1 MKKLKTGV
9 IGVGHMGLYHT
20 NILSSLNDYV
30 DLVGVSDA
38 SEKRAKQVGEKY
50 NIPYYTDNDE
60 LLKHTDAVCIA
71 VPTYLHYKETMRAFR
86 NNVNVLVEKPITNN
100 LNDAEELVNIAQKKG
115 LVFQV
120 GHLERFRGTVR
131 GLKKLVKKPYLIE
144 AKRFQPRNNRINDV
158 GVVLDLMIHDIDI
171 VHMLLDSEV
180 VNISAYGRSV
190 YTDFEDIAKVSLLF
204 DNDCIVD
211 LTTSRLAQ
219 DKTRKLDVYQ
229 KNADIHIDFFKD
241 EISIHKKSSTEYEVA
256 KNELKYYEK
265 MYIENVYVQTENP
278 LKDEI
283 MHFINNVKG
292 KEKPLVSG
300 DWDIKILRTTLSIL
314 NQLNQKY
321 TENLIKNY

>member
-1 MKKLKTGV
+1 MKKLKVGV
-9 IGVGHMGLYHT
+9 IGVGHMGLYHA

-30 DLVGVSDA
+30 QLIGVSDM
-38 SEKRAKQVGEKY
+38 SEERAGEVGEKY
-50 NIPYYTDNDE
+50 GVPYYTDNDE
-60 LLKHTDAVCIA
+60 LLSQSDAVCIA
-71 VPTYLHYKETMRAFR
+71 VPTYQHHKETMRAF
-86 NNVNVLVEKPITNN
+86 NHNVNVLVEKPITNN
-100 LNDAEELVNIAQKKG
+100 IDDAVELVNTAKKKG

-131 GLKKLVKKPYLIE
+131 GLKKIIDKPYLIE

-171 VHMLLDSEV
+171 IHMLIDSEV
-180 VNISAYGRSV
+180 VNVSAYGRSV

-204 DNDCIVD
+204 ENDCIVD

-241 EISIHKKSSTEYEVA
+241 EISIHRKSSTQYEVA

-283 MHFINNVKG
+283 MHFINNIKG
-292 KEKPLVSG
+292 KEKPLVNG
-300 DWDIKILRTTLSIL
+300 NWDIKILRTTFNII
-314 NQLNQKY
+314 
-321 TENLIKNY
+321 NLLDKNSFNNAV